1 MIYLVQYIHKNYKR
15 CDIMTIGLELKQL
28 CEEFIDILYLLK
40 EKDIIS
46 KQELDICL
54 EKKISFIKE
63 FSIKSE

>member
-1 MIYLVQYIHKNYKR
+1 
-15 CDIMTIGLELKQL
+15 MTIGLELKQL

-54 EKKISFIKE
+54 EKKISFIEE